1 MDKMKN
7 SGMSETMQTL
17 TRKSACVMLSLLLL
31 LSAVLP
37 VKAAAE
43 TASAKVVRVGSFEDT
58 FNYVNEK
65 GARKGYGY
73 ELLETLSGY
82 TGWQFEYVTCD
93 WSDCFE
99 KLKNGE
105 VDIIGGISYTEDRTQ
120 EMLFSDES
128 MGVEKY
134 YLYADLSRADISASD
149 FKTLN
154 GKKIGVLMGTEP
166 EVMLAEWEEKY
177 GLKTEHVNISN
188 NEDVKQKLA
197 NHEIDCF
204 VSLEESFWAERG
216 ISTITR
222 VGESGIYYAI
232 NKNRPD
238 IKEELDDAMR
248 ALDEAV
254 PFYTA
259 DLYKRYFSMD
269 YTPILTGE
277 EKAWLRKH
285 GAIRM
290 GFLASDSGVSTYDPA
305 TGEFTG
311 VITDYIQF
319 AADCLGNQ
327 ELEFQLVGYDSKE
340 AELDAL
346 KSGEIDMIFHC
357 DQNPNLAEEYHFACT
372 NTTWTSNLMAVTNK
386 QHFNENN
393 VNRIVVPQNKLS
405 LKKYLAF
412 YYPQWEIVDCDT
424 QEDAARLVKDGQA
437 DCFVTGI
444 SSENKYSKKYSFY
457 SVPLVNPVRSCFAVN
472 SGNRSLLSILNK
484 TIKAMPVNM
493 LAGALAMYKSSAR
506 KVTLSDFIR
515 DNFFKVMLISSIAV
529 AVVLLTILMLLQKA
543 RKAEAAAR
551 KAASD
556 TQELNAKLQVAVE
569 KAESANRAKSTF
581 LSNMSHDIRTPM
593 NAIIGFTT
601 LALSNIDDTD
611 RVKDYL
617 GKTLAS
623 SNHLLSL
630 INDVLDMSRIESGKI
645 HLEEVEVNLSDVLHD
660 LKTIV
665 SGQIYAKQLE
675 LYMDAMDVTDEDV
688 YCDKTRLNQI
698 LLNLLSNA
706 IKFTPAG
713 GTVSVRVR
721 QLAGKVRG
729 CGQYEFRIKD
739 NGIGMSQEF
748 AQKIFEPFERERTS
762 TVSRIQGTGLGMAI
776 TKNIVDMM
784 GGTIEVQ
791 TAQGKGTEFTV
802 CVPMRAQTEQRP
814 VEKITELE
822 GLKALVVDDDFNT
835 CDSVTKM
842 LVKVGMRAEWTLSGK
857 EAVLRARQSIEMSDV
872 YHAYIIDWRL
882 PDMNGIEVTR
892 QIRSLHDDTP
902 IIILTAYDW
911 SDIEVEAKAAGV
923 TAFCAKPMFMS
934 DLRETLMSALGQKPA
949 DAVQRLLPEKNAD
962 FKGKHILLVEDNEL
976 NREIAQEILRE
987 YGFLVDSA
995 ENGAVAVEK
1004 VSTTAPGSYDLVLMD
1019 VQMPIMDG
1027 YTATR
1032 KIRARRP
1039 KPLKSLRRHHGAGG
1053 RLGTQRRR
1061 VGHHPPLQTLRKAQ
1075 LQPCGG
1081 RRQPHEAHEH
1091 CHEAAVLSA
1100 VPAGLY

>member
-105 VDIIGGISYTEDRTQ
+105 IDIIGGISYTEDRTQ
-120 EMLFSDES
+120 EMLFSDEP

-290 GFLASDSGVSTYDPA
+290 GFLASDSGVSTFDPA

-393 VNRIVVPQNKLS
+393 VNRIAVPQNKLS

-506 KVTLSDFIR
+506 KVTLSDFIK

-665 SGQIYAKQLE
+665 SGQIFAKQLE
-675 LYMDAMDVTDEDV
+675 LYMDVMDVTDEDV

-923 TAFCAKPMFMS
+923 TAFCSKPMFMS
-934 DLRETLMSALGQKPA
+934 DLRETLMSSLGQKPA

-987 YGFLVDSA
+987 YGFLVDTA

-1004 VSTTAPGSYDLVLMD
+1004 VSTAAPGSYDLVLMD

-1032 KIRARRP
+1032 KIRALDDPARAKLPILAMTANAFDEDRRNALESGMNGFLS
-1039 KPLKSLRRHHGAGG
+1039 KPIVIDDFVQELHKIL
-1053 RLGTQRRR
+1053 
-1061 VGHHPPLQTLRKAQ
+1061 
-1075 LQPCGG
+1075 
-1081 RRQPHEAHEH
+1081 
-1091 CHEAAVLSA
+1091 
-1100 VPAGLY
+1100 

>member
-105 VDIIGGISYTEDRTQ
+105 IDIIGGISYTEDRTQ
-120 EMLFSDES
+120 EMLFSDEP

-149 FKTLN
+149 YKTLN

-166 EVMLAEWEEKY
+166 EVMLTEWEEKY

-290 GFLASDSGVSTYDPA
+290 GFLASDSGVSTFDPA

-393 VNRIVVPQNKLS
+393 VNRIAVPQNKLS

-506 KVTLSDFIR
+506 KVTLSDFIK

-601 LALSNIDDTD
+601 LAISNIDDKD

-617 GKTLAS
+617 AKTLAS

-630 INDVLDMSRIESGKI
+630 INDVLDMSRIESGKL

-675 LYMDAMDVTDEDV
+675 FYMDAMDVTDEDV

-923 TAFCAKPMFMS
+923 TAFCSKPMFMS

-1004 VSTTAPGSYDLVLMD
+1004 VSTAAPGSYDLLLMD

-1032 KIRARRP
+1032 KIRALDDPTRAKLPIIAMTANAFDEDRRNALESGMNGFLS
-1039 KPLKSLRRHHGAGG
+1039 KPIVIDDLVQELHKIL
-1053 RLGTQRRR
+1053 
-1061 VGHHPPLQTLRKAQ
+1061 
-1075 LQPCGG
+1075 
-1081 RRQPHEAHEH
+1081 
-1091 CHEAAVLSA
+1091 
-1100 VPAGLY
+1100 

>member
-1 MDKMKN
+1 MADKTHEIKRNRHLRHRHLRQKWLSAACAILLLVFLAAGFCVRYLSFVSQIIYQESTSHLEEVLHKSNNMLNQMVRKNLTYLHLYNRFLESTSDEAEIQAYIEKAQQDTGFASFYFLSYDGNYTTVTGETGYLGLQTNLDEMLADGDDIVMNTALPGKPQLLVFVCPETQGSYRGFAYDAIAISYYNDAVLRLLDNSAFQGNASNYVIYSDGRVVIDNSVNRKKTIYNFIAMLRDHSDLTEEQILDLSNAFAQGRSGNMKVKLGDTSYYLVYEGTAVQSWTMVGLVPVSIVN
-7 SGMSETMQTL
+7 ASLDKLWSYTIQIVVGIASGLAVLVILLIVRRNRATVR
-17 TRKSACVMLSLLLL
+17 RKNTEILYRDELFRKLSLNVDDVFLMLDAKTSKTDYVSPNIGRLLGIPWKTVRQDVHAL
-31 LSAVLP
+31 AELRPQNDPDRDKNFLEGLSRGEQREWDAAYLHQETRELRWFHIIAMGSEVEGRTKYILVMSDRTADKQINQALSDAV
-37 VKAAAE
+37 AAAE
-43 TASAKVVRVGSFEDT
+43 T
-58 FNYVNEK
+58 
-65 GARKGYGY
+65 
-73 ELLETLSGY
+73 
-82 TGWQFEYVTCD
+82 
-93 WSDCFE
+93 
-99 KLKNGE
+99 
-105 VDIIGGISYTEDRTQ
+105 
-120 EMLFSDES
+120 
-128 MGVEKY
+128 
-134 YLYADLSRADISASD
+134 
-149 FKTLN
+149 
-154 GKKIGVLMGTEP
+154 
-166 EVMLAEWEEKY
+166 
-177 GLKTEHVNISN
+177 
-188 NEDVKQKLA
+188 
-197 NHEIDCF
+197 
-204 VSLEESFWAERG
+204 
-216 ISTITR
+216 
-222 VGESGIYYAI
+222 
-232 NKNRPD
+232 
-238 IKEELDDAMR
+238 
-248 ALDEAV
+248 
-254 PFYTA
+254 
-259 DLYKRYFSMD
+259 
-269 YTPILTGE
+269 
-277 EKAWLRKH
+277 
-285 GAIRM
+285 
-290 GFLASDSGVSTYDPA
+290 
-305 TGEFTG
+305 
-311 VITDYIQF
+311 
-319 AADCLGNQ
+319 
-327 ELEFQLVGYDSKE
+327 
-340 AELDAL
+340 
-346 KSGEIDMIFHC
+346 
-357 DQNPNLAEEYHFACT
+357 
-372 NTTWTSNLMAVTNK
+372 
-386 QHFNENN
+386 
-393 VNRIVVPQNKLS
+393 
-405 LKKYLAF
+405 
-412 YYPQWEIVDCDT
+412 
-424 QEDAARLVKDGQA
+424 
-437 DCFVTGI
+437 
-444 SSENKYSKKYSFY
+444 
-457 SVPLVNPVRSCFAVN
+457 
-472 SGNRSLLSILNK
+472 
-484 TIKAMPVNM
+484 
-493 LAGALAMYKSSAR
+493 
-506 KVTLSDFIR
+506 
-515 DNFFKVMLISSIAV
+515 
-529 AVVLLTILMLLQKA
+529 
-543 RKAEAAAR
+543 
-551 KAASD
+551 
-556 TQELNAKLQVAVE
+556 
-569 KAESANRAKSTF
+569 ANRAKSTF

-601 LALSNIDDTD
+601 LALSNIDDKE

-617 GKTLAS
+617 AKTLAS

-675 LYMDAMDVTDEDV
+675 LYMDATDVTDEDV

-721 QLAGKVRG
+721 QLAGKVHG

-739 NGIGMSQEF
+739 NGIGMSPEF
-748 AQKIFEPFERERTS
+748 AKKIFEPFERERTS

-934 DLRETLMSALGQKPA
+934 DLRETLMSALGQKSA
-949 DAVQRLLPEKNAD
+949 DAVQGLLPEKNAD

-1004 VSTTAPGSYDLVLMD
+1004 VSTAAPGSYDLVLMD

-1032 KIRARRP
+1032 KIRALDDPARAKLPILAMTANAFDEDRRNALESGMNGFLS
-1039 KPLKSLRRHHGAGG
+1039 KPIVIDDLV
-1053 RLGTQRRR
+1053 QE
-1061 VGHHPPLQTLRKAQ
+1061 LRKI
-1075 LQPCGG
+1075 L
-1081 RRQPHEAHEH
+1081 
-1091 CHEAAVLSA
+1091 
-1100 VPAGLY
+1100 

>member
-1 MDKMKN
+1 MADEKRKPKRSCHPRQKWLPAAAAILLLVLLAVGLSVRYISFVSQTIYQESTSHLEEVLHKSNNMLKEMVRKN
-7 SGMSETMQTL
+7 VTYLHLYNGFLENTSDEDEIQAYIKQAQQDTGFAGFYFLTYDGNYMTVTGETGYLGLQANLDEQLSEGKDIVMNTSLPGRPQMLAFICPKTHGSYRGFAYDAIAISYYNDAVLRLLDNSAFQGNASNYVIYPDGRVVIDSSVNRKETIYNFIAMLRDHSDLSEEQITELSNAFAQGSSGNLRVKLGDTSYYLVYEGTAVQSWTMVGLVPVSIVNASLDELWFHTVQIVAGIVAGLALLVILLIVRRSHTTL
-17 TRKSACVMLSLLLL
+17 RRKNTEISYRDELFQKLSLNVDDVFLMLDAETSKVDYISPNIERLLGIPWREVRQDARVLAALHPKDDPERDKNYLKGL
-31 LSAVLP
+31 LSGQQREWDTEYEHRETKERRWFHNIAMGSEVEGRAKYILVMSDRTADRQVNQALSDAV
-37 VKAAAE
+37 AAAE
-43 TASAKVVRVGSFEDT
+43 T
-58 FNYVNEK
+58 
-65 GARKGYGY
+65 
-73 ELLETLSGY
+73 
-82 TGWQFEYVTCD
+82 
-93 WSDCFE
+93 
-99 KLKNGE
+99 
-105 VDIIGGISYTEDRTQ
+105 
-120 EMLFSDES
+120 
-128 MGVEKY
+128 
-134 YLYADLSRADISASD
+134 
-149 FKTLN
+149 
-154 GKKIGVLMGTEP
+154 
-166 EVMLAEWEEKY
+166 
-177 GLKTEHVNISN
+177 
-188 NEDVKQKLA
+188 
-197 NHEIDCF
+197 
-204 VSLEESFWAERG
+204 
-216 ISTITR
+216 
-222 VGESGIYYAI
+222 
-232 NKNRPD
+232 
-238 IKEELDDAMR
+238 
-248 ALDEAV
+248 
-254 PFYTA
+254 
-259 DLYKRYFSMD
+259 
-269 YTPILTGE
+269 
-277 EKAWLRKH
+277 
-285 GAIRM
+285 
-290 GFLASDSGVSTYDPA
+290 
-305 TGEFTG
+305 
-311 VITDYIQF
+311 
-319 AADCLGNQ
+319 
-327 ELEFQLVGYDSKE
+327 
-340 AELDAL
+340 
-346 KSGEIDMIFHC
+346 
-357 DQNPNLAEEYHFACT
+357 
-372 NTTWTSNLMAVTNK
+372 
-386 QHFNENN
+386 
-393 VNRIVVPQNKLS
+393 
-405 LKKYLAF
+405 
-412 YYPQWEIVDCDT
+412 
-424 QEDAARLVKDGQA
+424 
-437 DCFVTGI
+437 
-444 SSENKYSKKYSFY
+444 
-457 SVPLVNPVRSCFAVN
+457 
-472 SGNRSLLSILNK
+472 
-484 TIKAMPVNM
+484 
-493 LAGALAMYKSSAR
+493 
-506 KVTLSDFIR
+506 
-515 DNFFKVMLISSIAV
+515 
-529 AVVLLTILMLLQKA
+529 
-543 RKAEAAAR
+543 
-551 KAASD
+551 
-556 TQELNAKLQVAVE
+556 
-569 KAESANRAKSTF
+569 ANRAKSTF

-601 LALSNIDDTD
+601 LAISNINDTE

-630 INDVLDMSRIESGKI
+630 INDVLDMSRIESGKL

-721 QLAGKVRG
+721 QLAGQVRG

-739 NGIGMSQEF
+739 NGIGMSPEF
-748 AQKIFEPFERERTS
+748 AKRIFEPFERERTS

-857 EAVLRARQSIEMSDV
+857 EAVLRARQSIEMSDA

-892 QIRSLHDDTP
+892 RIRSLNDDTP

-934 DLRETLMSALGQKPA
+934 DLRETLMSALGQKQT
-949 DAVQRLLPEKNAD
+949 DAAQGLLPDKNAD

-1004 VSTTAPGSYDLVLMD
+1004 VSTAAPGSYDLVLMD

-1032 KIRARRP
+1032 QIRALDDPARAKLPILAMTANAFDEDRRNALESGMNGFLS
-1039 KPLKSLRRHHGAGG
+1039 KPIVIGDLVQELHKIL
-1053 RLGTQRRR
+1053 
-1061 VGHHPPLQTLRKAQ
+1061 
-1075 LQPCGG
+1075 
-1081 RRQPHEAHEH
+1081 
-1091 CHEAAVLSA
+1091 
-1100 VPAGLY
+1100 

>member
-105 VDIIGGISYTEDRTQ
+105 IDIIGGISYTEDRTQ
-120 EMLFSDES
+120 EMLFSDEP

-154 GKKIGVLMGTEP
+154 GQKIGVLMGTEP

-393 VNRIVVPQNKLS
+393 VNRIAVPQNKLS

-506 KVTLSDFIR
+506 KVTLSDFIK

-721 QLAGKVRG
+721 QLAGKVHG

-748 AQKIFEPFERERTS
+748 AKKIFEPFERERTS

-802 CVPMRAQTEQRP
+802 CVPMRAQTEQRL

-923 TAFCAKPMFMS
+923 TAFCSKPMFMS

-976 NREIAQEILRE
+976 NREIAQEILQE
-987 YGFLVDSA
+987 YGFLVDTA

-1004 VSTTAPGSYDLVLMD
+1004 VSTAAPGSYDLVLMD

-1032 KIRARRP
+1032 KIRALDDPARAKLPILAMTANAFDEDRRNALESGMNGFLS
-1039 KPLKSLRRHHGAGG
+1039 KPIVIGDLVQELHKIL
-1053 RLGTQRRR
+1053 
-1061 VGHHPPLQTLRKAQ
+1061 
-1075 LQPCGG
+1075 
-1081 RRQPHEAHEH
+1081 
-1091 CHEAAVLSA
+1091 
-1100 VPAGLY
+1100 

>member
-43 TASAKVVRVGSFEDT
+43 TVPAKVVRVGSFEDT

-73 ELLETLSGY
+73 ELLQTLSGY

-99 KLKNGE
+99 KLENGE
-105 VDIIGGISYTEDRTQ
+105 IDIMGAISYTEDRAE
-120 EMLFSDES
+120 EMLFSDEP
-128 MGVEKY
+128 MGEEKY

-149 FKTLN
+149 YKTLN
-154 GKKIGVLMGTEP
+154 GKKVGVLMGTEP
-166 EVMLAEWEEKY
+166 EVMLTEWEEKY
-177 GLKTEHVNISN
+177 GLETEHVNISN

-222 VGESGIYYAI
+222 VGESGIYYAL
-232 NKNRPD
+232 NKDRPD
-238 IKEELDDAMR
+238 LKEELDNAMR

-277 EKAWLRKH
+277 EKAWLKEH
-285 GAIRM
+285 GAIKM
-290 GFLASDSGVSTYDPA
+290 GFLTSDSGVSTFDPA

-346 KSGEIDMIFHC
+346 RSGEIDMIFHF
-357 DQNPNLAEEYHFACT
+357 DQNPNLAEEYHFART
-372 NTTWTSNLMAVTNK
+372 NTTWITNLMAVTNK
-386 QHFNENN
+386 QYFNENN
-393 VNRIVVPQNKLS
+393 VNRIAVPQNKLS

-424 QEDAARLVKDGQA
+424 QEDAVKLVKDGQA

-506 KVTLSDFIR
+506 KVTLSDFIK
-515 DNFFKVMLISSIAV
+515 DNFFMALLVSSIAV
-529 AVVLLTILMLLQKA
+529 AAILLTILKLLRKA

-569 KAESANRAKSTF
+569 KAESANHAKSTF
-581 LSNMSHDIRTPM
+581 LFNMSHDIRTPM
-593 NAIIGFTT
+593 NAIIGY
-601 LALSNIDDTD
+601 AD
-611 RVKDYL
+611 
-617 GKTLAS
+617 LAS
-623 SNHLLSL
+623 RHLDDPAKLKNYMENIQVCGQNL
-630 INDVLDMSRIESGKI
+630 LMLLNNVLDLARIENDKTEMEYS
-645 HLEEVEVNLSDVLHD
+645 VSDIEKDFRNCVAMFRNQAD
-660 LKTIV
+660 SK
-665 SGQIYAKQLE
+665 GQTLTVTTQLQYPYIYADIPHLTE
-675 LYMDAMDVTDEDV
+675 ICT
-688 YCDKTRLNQI
+688 
-698 LLNLLSNA
+698 NLVSNA
-706 IKFTPAG
+706 VKYTGAG
-713 GTVSVRVR
+713 GTIRCNVT
-721 QLAGKVRG
+721 QKPGKKEDWCDTV
-729 CGQYEFRIKD
+729 ITVAD

-748 AQKIFEPFERERTS
+748 QKHIFEPFERERTS
-762 TVSRIQGTGLGMAI
+762 TVSKVEGSGIGMGIVKKLVGL
-776 TKNIVDMM
+776 M
-784 GGTIEVQ
+784 GGTVEVESRIGVGS
-791 TAQGKGTEFTV
+791 TFTV
-802 CVPMRAQTEQRP
+802 TIPCRIASEDETQAKRETNPSDQKCLCGTRILLTEDNDLNAEIAVELLQEEGCTVDRAKDGVECVDMLEKAANGTYQLILMDIQMP
-814 VEKITELE
+814 V
-822 GLKALVVDDDFNT
+822 
-835 CDSVTKM
+835 
-842 LVKVGMRAEWTLSGK
+842 
-857 EAVLRARQSIEMSDV
+857 
-872 YHAYIIDWRL
+872 
-882 PDMNGIEVTR
+882 MNG
-892 QIRSLHDDTP
+892 
-902 IIILTAYDW
+902 YD
-911 SDIEVEAKAAGV
+911 AA
-923 TAFCAKPMFMS
+923 
-934 DLRETLMSALGQKPA
+934 
-949 DAVQRLLPEKNAD
+949 
-962 FKGKHILLVEDNEL
+962 
-976 NREIAQEILRE
+976 
-987 YGFLVDSA
+987 
-995 ENGAVAVEK
+995 
-1004 VSTTAPGSYDLVLMD
+1004 
-1019 VQMPIMDG
+1019 
-1027 YTATR
+1027 R
-1032 KIRARRP
+1032 KIRGLDDPQKANIPIIAMTANAFTEDRQVALDAGMNDHIA
-1039 KPLKSLRRHHGAGG
+1039 KPINMNVL
-1053 RLGTQRRR
+1053 
-1061 VGHHPPLQTLRKAQ
+1061 VPTLRKY
-1075 LQPCGG
+1075 L
-1081 RRQPHEAHEH
+1081 
-1091 CHEAAVLSA
+1091 
-1100 VPAGLY
+1100 

>member
-1 MDKMKN
+1 
-7 SGMSETMQTL
+7 MQTL

-105 VDIIGGISYTEDRTQ
+105 IDIIGGISYTEDRTQ
-120 EMLFSDES
+120 EMLFSDEP

-134 YLYADLSRADISASD
+134 YLYADLARADISASD

-290 GFLASDSGVSTYDPA
+290 GFLASDSGVSTFDPA

-393 VNRIVVPQNKLS
+393 VNRIAVPQNKLS

-506 KVTLSDFIR
+506 KVTLSDFIK
-515 DNFFKVMLISSIAV
+515 DIFFKVMLISSIAV

-569 KAESANRAKSTF
+569 KAETANRAKSTF

-675 LYMDAMDVTDEDV
+675 LYMDVMDVTDEDV

-923 TAFCAKPMFMS
+923 TAFCSKPMFMS

-976 NREIAQEILRE
+976 NREIAQEILQE

-1004 VSTTAPGSYDLVLMD
+1004 VSTAAPGSYDLVLMD

-1032 KIRARRP
+1032 KIRALDDPARAKLPILAMTANAFDEDRRNALESGMNGFLS
-1039 KPLKSLRRHHGAGG
+1039 KPIVIGDLVQELHKIL
-1053 RLGTQRRR
+1053 
-1061 VGHHPPLQTLRKAQ
+1061 
-1075 LQPCGG
+1075 
-1081 RRQPHEAHEH
+1081 
-1091 CHEAAVLSA
+1091 
-1100 VPAGLY
+1100 

>member
-105 VDIIGGISYTEDRTQ
+105 IDIIGGISYTEDRTQ
-120 EMLFSDES
+120 EMLFSDEP

-290 GFLASDSGVSTYDPA
+290 GFLASDSGVSTFDPA

-393 VNRIVVPQNKLS
+393 VNRIAVPQNKLS

-506 KVTLSDFIR
+506 KVTLSDFIK

-569 KAESANRAKSTF
+569 KAETANRAKSTF

-762 TVSRIQGTGLGMAI
+762 TVSGIQGTGLGMAI

-892 QIRSLHDDTP
+892 QIRSLNDDTP

-923 TAFCAKPMFMS
+923 TAFCSKPMFMS

-1004 VSTTAPGSYDLVLMD
+1004 VSTAAPGSYDLVLMD

-1032 KIRARRP
+1032 KIRALDDPARAKLPILAMTANAFDEDRRNALESGMNGFLS
-1039 KPLKSLRRHHGAGG
+1039 KPIVIDDLV
-1053 RLGTQRRR
+1053 QE
-1061 VGHHPPLQTLRKAQ
+1061 LRKI
-1075 LQPCGG
+1075 L
-1081 RRQPHEAHEH
+1081 
-1091 CHEAAVLSA
+1091 
-1100 VPAGLY
+1100 

>member
-105 VDIIGGISYTEDRTQ
+105 IDIIGGISYTEDRTQ
-120 EMLFSDES
+120 EMLFSDEP

-166 EVMLAEWEEKY
+166 EVMLTEWEEKY
-177 GLKTEHVNISN
+177 GLETEHVNISN

-290 GFLASDSGVSTYDPA
+290 GFLASDSGVSTFDPA

-393 VNRIVVPQNKLS
+393 VNRIAVPQNKLS

-506 KVTLSDFIR
+506 KVTLSDFIK

-569 KAESANRAKSTF
+569 KAETANRAKSTF

-675 LYMDAMDVTDEDV
+675 LYMDVMDVTDEDV

-721 QLAGKVRG
+721 QLAGKVHG

-923 TAFCAKPMFMS
+923 TAFCSKPMFMS

-962 FKGKHILLVEDNEL
+962 FKGRHILLVEDNEL

-995 ENGAVAVEK
+995 ENGAMAVEK
-1004 VSTTAPGSYDLVLMD
+1004 VSTAAPGSYDLVLMD

-1032 KIRARRP
+1032 KIRALDDPARAKLPILAMTANAFDEDRRNALESGMNGFLS
-1039 KPLKSLRRHHGAGG
+1039 KPIVISDLVQELHKIL
-1053 RLGTQRRR
+1053 
-1061 VGHHPPLQTLRKAQ
+1061 
-1075 LQPCGG
+1075 
-1081 RRQPHEAHEH
+1081 
-1091 CHEAAVLSA
+1091 
-1100 VPAGLY
+1100 

>member
-1 MDKMKN
+1 
-7 SGMSETMQTL
+7 MQTL

-105 VDIIGGISYTEDRTQ
+105 IDIIGGISYTEDRTQ
-120 EMLFSDES
+120 EMLFSDEP

-154 GKKIGVLMGTEP
+154 GKKIGVLMRTEP

-290 GFLASDSGVSTYDPA
+290 GFLASDSGVSTFDPA

-393 VNRIVVPQNKLS
+393 VNRIAVPQNKLS

-424 QEDAARLVKDGQA
+424 QEDAAKLVKDGQA

-506 KVTLSDFIR
+506 KVTLSDFIK

-569 KAESANRAKSTF
+569 KAETANRAKSTF

-675 LYMDAMDVTDEDV
+675 LYMDVMDVTDEDV

-721 QLAGKVRG
+721 QLAGKVHG

-923 TAFCAKPMFMS
+923 TAFCSKPMFLS
-934 DLRETLMSALGQKPA
+934 DLRETLMSALGQKPM
-949 DAVQRLLPEKNAD
+949 DAAQGLLLEKNAD

-1004 VSTTAPGSYDLVLMD
+1004 VSTAAPGSYDLVLMD

-1032 KIRARRP
+1032 KIRALDDPARAKLPILAMTANAFDEDRRNALESGMNGFLS
-1039 KPLKSLRRHHGAGG
+1039 KPIVIGDLVQELHKIL
-1053 RLGTQRRR
+1053 
-1061 VGHHPPLQTLRKAQ
+1061 
-1075 LQPCGG
+1075 
-1081 RRQPHEAHEH
+1081 
-1091 CHEAAVLSA
+1091 
-1100 VPAGLY
+1100 